1 MKSETAADRRPCTG
15 GRSGEYA
22 QIMQERFQKTGADG
36 NSVCIFFLKQL
47 KSIVFMGKMI
57 EQKRS
62 SDGRTT
68 TLKQEEQL

>member
-1 MKSETAADRRPCTG
+1 
-15 GRSGEYA
+15 
-22 QIMQERFQKTGADG
+22 MQERFQKTGADG

-62 SDGRTT
+62 SFGRNT
-68 TLKQEEQL
+68 TLKQEEQT